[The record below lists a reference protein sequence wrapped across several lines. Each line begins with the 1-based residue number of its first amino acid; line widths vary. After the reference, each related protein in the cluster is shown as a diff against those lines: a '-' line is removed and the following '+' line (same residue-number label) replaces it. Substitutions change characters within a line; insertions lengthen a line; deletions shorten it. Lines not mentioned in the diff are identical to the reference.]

1 MAQKTAKM
9 YVCSECGN
17 TVTIWAGKC
26 PSCGAWGSLA
36 VREAPRTPSSD
47 RANSARVTNVVDVRS
62 PERISSG
69 IEEFDRVLGGG
80 FVPGSVALLGGQ
92 PGIGKS
98 TLLLQVS
105 GYLARSGANVLYI
118 SGEES
123 TSQVALRARRLNAVE
138 SGLDVIGD
146 TDLSSALEYRPGHA
160 FVVVDSVQAM
170 RAEEAGGPGTPNQ
183 VRAVASRVLEEA
195 KKHEI
200 PVVLVGHITK
210 EGRIAG
216 PMLLEHMVDVVLSFS
231 GEEYSP
237 NRTLR
242 ASKNRFGST
251 DEMAVFEMTEAGLS
265 PVRDMSGL
273 FWNKAE
279 LSVPGVALTVAVEG
293 NTPLVVAIQTLAAPT
308 GFPYPRRTARGVDIN
323 KLHLFSAVVEKRCRI
338 PSSSWDIY
346 VNVTGGLNLQEPAAD
361 LALCAALASAVR
373 DAPIASGSCF
383 IGEVGLAGEIR
394 PVTRFPLRL
403 REAARNG
410 FTQVYAS
417 SLQETRFSGVPREKD
432 LRDIRV
438 VSKSRIF
445 EVLEEVM
452 R

>member
-146 TDLSSALEYRPGHA
+146 TDLSSALEYMPGHA

-170 RAEEAGGPGTPNQ
+170 RAEEAGWPGTPNQ

-195 KKHEI
+195 TN
-200 PVVLVGHITK
+200 L
-210 EGRIAG
+210 
-216 PMLLEHMVDVVLSFS
+216 
-231 GEEYSP
+231 
-237 NRTLR
+237 
-242 ASKNRFGST
+242 
-251 DEMAVFEMTEAGLS
+251 
-265 PVRDMSGL
+265 
-273 FWNKAE
+273 
-279 LSVPGVALTVAVEG
+279 
-293 NTPLVVAIQTLAAPT
+293 
-308 GFPYPRRTARGVDIN
+308 
-323 KLHLFSAVVEKRCRI
+323 KR
-338 PSSSWDIY
+338 
-346 VNVTGGLNLQEPAAD
+346 
-361 LALCAALASAVR
+361 
-373 DAPIASGSCF
+373 
-383 IGEVGLAGEIR
+383 
-394 PVTRFPLRL
+394 
-403 REAARNG
+403 
-410 FTQVYAS
+410 
-417 SLQETRFSGVPREKD
+417 
-432 LRDIRV
+432 
-438 VSKSRIF
+438 
-445 EVLEEVM
+445 
-452 R
+452 